1 MSVGNLKIHQ
11 WVIYKHPKIVSHYIQ
26 YDNENP
32 LDTLKLNCAV
42 DNYKN
47 MKDTY
52 GNITDLVVY
61 KINYFHPNSTKRIQI
76 KFGFCKEV
84 AVKSINYIPTLKQ
97 WKNSISSGVIVLPH
111 PFFKHNIFLFINL
124 LTLGSLS
131 APHFTINNSSDLER

>member
-11 WVIYKHPKIVSHYIQ
+11 WVIYKYPKIVSHYIQ

-84 AVKSINYIPTLKQ
+84 AVNSIIYIPTLKQ
-97 WKNSISSGVIVLPH
+97 WKNSISSGGNFITSPLLQTQYFLIYKPSNTGLP
-111 PFFKHNIFLFINL
+111 F
-124 LTLGSLS
+124 S
-131 APHFTINNSSDLER
+131 AAFHYK